1 MVHVKKM
8 GLNLLMLCRENHNSF
23 FPDTVYIITKA
34 LNGFLMIQRQ
44 IER

>member
-1 MVHVKKM
+1 MSKNGSEFVNVMQRKSQ
-8 GLNLLMLCRENHNSF
+8 LF